1 MQTWLG
7 SIVEMKT
14 NIAIGFALNYAVN
27 LAVLPLLWQ
36 PGSPFASAFWI
47 GCVFTVVSVARQLI
61 IRRWFNGMKWGH
73 K

>member
-36 PGSPFASAFWI
+36 GDSPFASAFWI